1 MVALIGHSVGVDLND
16 TQGLVTLLSGL
27 AILVGLIGVVL
38 PILPGLLL
46 CWAGVLGWAIFS
58 DAGGGKWLI
67 VAVATLVA
75 VAGTATKYLWPG
87 RDLKRAGV
95 PNQSLLIGGA
105 LGLVGF
111 FVIPFIGLI
120 VGFVLGVWL
129 AERQRLGDF
138 AAAWPATKRAVLAV
152 GLAMLIE
159 LGAAL
164 TIAGLWL
171 LGLLVA

>member
-1 MVALIGHSVGVDLND
+1 MDLDD
-16 TQGLVTLLSGL
+16 TQSLVTLLSGL
-27 AILVGLIGVVL
+27 AILVGLFGVVV
-38 PILPGLLL
+38 PVLPGLLL

-67 VAVATLVA
+67 VLAATAVAVGGTLV
-75 VAGTATKYLWPG
+75 KYLWPG

-95 PNQSLLIGGA
+95 PTRSLLIGGL

-111 FVIPFIGLI
+111 FVIPLLGLVI
-120 VGFVLGVWL
+120 GFVAGVWL

-138 AAAWPATKRAVLAV
+138 ALAWPATKRAVLAV

-164 TIAGLWL
+164 TIGGLWG
-171 LGLLVA
+171 LGLFVT

>member
-1 MVALIGHSVGVDLND
+1 MDLDD
-16 TQGLVTLLSGL
+16 TQTLVTLLSGL
-27 AILVGLIGVVL
+27 AILIGLIGVLV

-58 DAGGGKWLI
+58 DAGGGRWLV
-67 VAVATLVA
+67 VAVATLIA
-75 VAGTATKYLWPG
+75 VGGTVTKYLWPG
-87 RDLKRAGV
+87 RDLRRAGV
-95 PNQSLLIGGA
+95 PNRSLLVGGA

-111 FVIPFIGLI
+111 FLVPVLGLVI
-120 VGFVLGVWL
+120 GFVLGVWL

-164 TIAGLWL
+164 AIAGLWL

>member
-1 MVALIGHSVGVDLND
+1 MDLND
-16 TQGLVTLLSGL
+16 TQSLVTLLSGL
-27 AILVGLIGVVL
+27 AILVGLIGVVV

-67 VAVATLVA
+67 VLAATV
-75 VAGTATKYLWPG
+75 VTVGGTVIKYLWPG

-111 FVIPFIGLI
+111 FVVPVLGLVI
-120 VGFVLGVWL
+120 GFVLGVWL
-129 AERQRLGDF
+129 AERLRLGDF

-159 LGAAL
+159 FTAGL
-164 TIAGLWL
+164 TLAGLWL
-171 LGLLVA
+171 LGLLTA

>member
-1 MVALIGHSVGVDLND
+1 MDLDD
-16 TQGLVTLLSGL
+16 TQTLVTLLSGL
-27 AILVGLIGVVL
+27 AILIGLIGVLV

-58 DAGGGKWLI
+58 DAGGGRWLI
-67 VAVATLVA
+67 VAVATLIA
-75 VAGTATKYLWPG
+75 VGGTVIKYLWPG

-95 PNQSLLIGGA
+95 PNRSLLVGGA

-111 FVIPFIGLI
+111 FLVPVLGLVI
-120 VGFVLGVWL
+120 GFVLGVWL

-159 LGAAL
+159 LGAACA
-164 TIAGLWL
+164 IAGLWL

>member
-1 MVALIGHSVGVDLND
+1 MDLDD
-16 TQGLVTLLSGL
+16 TQTLVTLLSGL
-27 AILVGLIGVVL
+27 AILIGLIGVLV

-58 DAGGGKWLI
+58 DAGGGRWLV
-67 VAVATLVA
+67 VAVATLIA
-75 VAGTATKYLWPG
+75 VGGTVTKYLWPG

-95 PNQSLLIGGA
+95 PNRSLLVGGA

-111 FVIPFIGLI
+111 FVVPVLGLV

-159 LGAAL
+159 LGAAFA
-164 TIAGLWL
+164 IAGLWL
-171 LGLLVA
+171 LGLLAA

>member
-1 MVALIGHSVGVDLND
+1 VACIGHPVGVDLND
-16 TQGLVTLLSGL
+16 TQTLVTLLSGL
-27 AILVGLIGVVL
+27 AILVGLIGVAL

-75 VAGTATKYLWPG
+75 VAGTVTKYLWPG

-95 PNQSLLIGGA
+95 PNRSLLIGGA

-159 LGAAL
+159 FGAAL

>member
-1 MVALIGHSVGVDLND
+1 MDLND
-16 TQGLVTLLSGL
+16 TQTLVTLLSGL
-27 AILVGLIGVVL
+27 AILVGLIGVVV

-58 DAGGGKWLI
+58 DAGGGRWLI

-75 VAGTATKYLWPG
+75 VGGTAVKYLWPG

-95 PNQSLLIGGA
+95 PNRSLLIGGV

-129 AERQRLGDF
+129 AERLRLGDF

-164 TIAGLWL
+164 AIAGLWL